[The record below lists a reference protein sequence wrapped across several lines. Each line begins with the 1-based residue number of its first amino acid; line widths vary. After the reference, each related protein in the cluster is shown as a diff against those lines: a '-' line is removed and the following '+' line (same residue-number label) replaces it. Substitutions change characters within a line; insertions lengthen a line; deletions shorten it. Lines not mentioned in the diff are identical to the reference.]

1 MLNAVSRV
9 PGRKEL
15 WAVGQ
20 FSTGT
25 ATKTLTEHYDGA
37 NWSIVPSPNV
47 GTFSNLLSVSA
58 DRHDGVWAVGS
69 HADGKAAETLIEHY
83 DGRQWSVMASYNVGW
98 PSDANR
104 LHGVLALS
112 ASDVWA
118 VGTSMALDGNSA
130 YTHIEHYDG
139 TRWLSVQSPDPGL
152 SVLYGLA
159 AASPKDVWAVGYY
172 EHGDADYTHTL
183 VEHFDG
189 SIWTVV
195 PTPYIDKANASF
207 VGVTLIPNKTEL
219 WAVGVTNDSVGN
231 KPATYSHPLIE
242 SLTWNC

>member
-1 MLNAVSRV
+1 
-9 PGRKEL
+9 
-15 WAVGQ
+15 
-20 FSTGT
+20 
-25 ATKTLTEHYDGA
+25 
-37 NWSIVPSPNV
+37 
-47 GTFSNLLSVSA
+47 
-58 DRHDGVWAVGS
+58 
-69 HADGKAAETLIEHY
+69 
-83 DGRQWSVMASYNVGW
+83 MASYNVGW

-104 LHGVLALS
+104 LNGVLALS

-139 TRWLSVQSPDPGL
+139 TRWLSVPSPDPGL

-189 SIWTVV
+189 SMWTVV
-195 PTPYIDKANASF
+195 PTPYIDKANAAF
-207 VGVTLIPNKTEL
+207 VSVTLIPNTTEL
-219 WAVGVTNDSVGN
+219 WAVGITNDSVGS